1 MKFAARRIWPEKSQA
16 WEYLGEAEGIDDFA
30 LMFATDK
37 GLAVADEFVV
47 IEKAG
52 ADSDIEFF
60 RVSRAAPY
68 AVMPA
73 DPRVESQSAPP
84 SPAGEEPL
92 QDAHSIGEVWRAM
105 FGNALF
111 FIKVSGTAFA
121 FFLALIFLA
130 RYFGA
135 W

>member
-37 GLAVADEFVV
+37 GLAVGDEFVV

-60 RVSRAAPY
+60 KVSRAAPY

-73 DPRVESQSAPP
+73 DPRVESQSAQP
-84 SPAGEEPL
+84 SAEDEPT

-105 FGNALF
+105 FGNAFF
-111 FIKVSGTAFA
+111 FIKVTGTAFA
-121 FFLALIFLA
+121 FFLALIFIA